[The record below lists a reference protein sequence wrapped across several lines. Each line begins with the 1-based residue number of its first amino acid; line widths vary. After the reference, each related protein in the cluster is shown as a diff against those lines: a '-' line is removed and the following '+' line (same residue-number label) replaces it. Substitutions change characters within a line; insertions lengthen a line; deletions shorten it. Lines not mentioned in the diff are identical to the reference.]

1 MHILVLGGTGL
12 SGTVFI
18 EEALQSGHT
27 ITIYARNPGKLS
39 QHLRQHDNLAV
50 VEGTFDDMDAARRAL
65 HCGAEALVSFAGPT
79 MPSRG
84 TAVADFYDKLFPL
97 LEKSPIDRI
106 MILST
111 ASFRTPGDGASWL
124 WWLGGWCIWTI
135 GGSTYQEMNRIGQAT
150 TRLPMDQVEWTLYRY
165 GVLDLWPVTKSD
177 ADILGFIRVPF
188 LTNSKSTT
196 VQTGMVGS
204 GTDGMLLSRSSLS
217 VWILQEL
224 QDRKYIGKTPMV
236 SNPGWF

>member
-12 SGTVFI
+12 SGSLFI
-18 EEALQSGHT
+18 GEALQSGHKL
-27 ITIYARNPGKLS
+27 TIYARNPEKLS
-39 QHLRQHDNLAV
+39 QPLRQHDNLAV
-50 VEGTFDDMDAARRAL
+50 VEGTFDDMDAAKRAL
-65 HCGAEALVSFAGPT
+65 HCGAKALVSFAGPT

-84 TAVADFYDKLFPL
+84 TPVANFYNNLFPL
-97 LEKSPIDRI
+97 LEKSLINRI

-111 ASFRTPGDGASWL
+111 ASFRVPGDGSSLL

-150 TRLPMDQVEWTLYRY
+150 VHLPLDQVEWTLYRY
-165 GVLDLWPVTKSD
+165 GLLALWTVTKSQ
-177 ADILGFIRVPF
+177 ADIVGFIRVPF
-188 LTNSKSTT
+188 LTNSKSST

-224 QDRKYIGKTPMV
+224 HNRKFIGKTPMV